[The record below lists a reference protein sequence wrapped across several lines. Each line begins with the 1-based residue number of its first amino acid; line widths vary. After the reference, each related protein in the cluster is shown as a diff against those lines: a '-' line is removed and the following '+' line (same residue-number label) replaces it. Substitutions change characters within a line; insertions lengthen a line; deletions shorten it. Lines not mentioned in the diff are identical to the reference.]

1 MAKIQMSTYLKK
13 DLPNLSLGEFAWCS
27 DTKELYIGSEN
38 ENIIIS
44 KECLNGDSAY
54 DLWLKLGNTGS
65 EQDFITSLKGDNG
78 SNGYTPYI
86 GKNGHWFINGID
98 TDYIATNNDTSCYII
113 DLDQWNITP
122 GLDSKH
128 DEIIDDVSIL
138 CYSDASYKTAYN
150 NIIGINSAI
159 EYAYSNNFSKVILP
173 KNSYMICYS
182 SDKLSIN
189 IKNKSNFTFD
199 LNGSIIKCIFD
210 STKRN
215 PYDSSTNLPYLLTGF
230 VIKFTDCFDSC
241 VRNGTLIGDKI
252 DRSFI
257 DQEEKACEGT
267 YGVSVGEGSNNCILE
282 FIDSSFFMGDGIT
295 SSIIGNT
302 TNIIY
307 GYQMGWKSGN
317 IDSSGNLISSNKTVV
332 TNLINVTGNTNYY
345 IYGYGYSQAASYF
358 PNERFSVYMYD
369 INKNYIGLLKNV
381 SVLKNFK
388 TYFNTGYIRLLLE
401 SSSIDKDGWSSILS
415 KGIVG
420 SNITIRYCKIHHN
433 HRGGLS
439 IGSNNLFIY
448 NNIFYNNGIIDY
460 ENNLPGFEQSNGNL
474 FSTRYHINMED
485 NKGRN
490 TQIYNNSFIGGNI
503 GIALRGS
510 NCIIDRNEFINCG
523 IVLYKIRQA
532 IIENNYGIN
541 NSFMAFS
548 YNTDALAY
556 REWILKSNTF
566 SSIVINGNSPIKSIS
581 NNSFN
586 SFKST
591 DALIYDFSNNYIY
604 LNNSDYTSALI
615 FTTNQLITNSTIIRE
630 NGTTGLITCK
640 TNNIFFNCSF
650 TNVKLG
656 LGEKCN
662 FNFCIFN
669 SSYLSLGS
677 SNTKFNNCLFNHI
690 NPIVNVYP
698 DIPNNSAQ
706 FNLYN
711 PDNGVKL
718 FIENCEIN
726 SSLDSPIFSIINIG
740 KNNNYIIIKNSTITK
755 TNNSKIGLPL
765 GKLYLNDVTISSEVK
780 DTITSL
786 GNSTFKNIILKNITL
801 INSSTDIVEN
811 ILTES

>member
-1 MAKIQMSTYLKK
+1 MKDIKIKTYLKK
-13 DLPNLSLGEFAWCS
+13 DLPQLSLGEFAWCT
-27 DTKELYIGSEN
+27 DTKELYIGNEN
-38 ENIIIS
+38 ENILIS
-44 KECLNGDSAY
+44 KDILNSCSAY
-54 DLWLKLGNTGS
+54 ELWLKLGNTGS
-65 EQDFITSLKGDNG
+65 TEDFINFLNCNNYNNDSTS
-78 SNGYTPYI
+78 YI
-86 GKNGHWFINGID
+86 CKNSHESINEID
-98 TDYIATNNDTSCYII
+98 TNTDSSCYII
-113 DLDQWNITP
+113 DLAKWNITP
-122 GLDSKH
+122 GLDNKH
-128 DEIIDDVSIL
+128 EEIIDNISVL
-138 CYSDASYKTAYN
+138 CYSNDSYKIAYN
-150 NIIGINSAI
+150 NLIGINSAI

-182 SDKLSIN
+182 SEKISIN
-189 IKNKSNFTFD
+189 IQNKSNFTFD
-199 LNGSIIKCIFD
+199 LNGSTIKCIFD
-210 STKRN
+210 SIKKN
-215 PYDSSTNLPYLLTGF
+215 PYDLSNNKPYALSGF
-230 VIKFTDCFDSC
+230 AMKFTDCFNSC

-690 NPIVNVYP
+690 NPIINVYP